1 MQPFFL
7 LQIMSFLPIYQQQS
21 SKKYPI
27 YLHYFTD
34 RRILA
39 QQKTDTM
46 KKTIITALP
55 VFAMML
61 IASTP
66 LFAQNC
72 NPNIPIDGG
81 ISALLVAGA
90 GYGIKKLN
98 EKRNAEK

>member
-1 MQPFFL
+1 MQVD
-7 LQIMSFLPIYQQQS
+7 IYCR
-21 SKKYPI
+21 
-27 YLHYFTD
+27 T
-34 RRILA
+34 LA
-39 QQKTDTM
+39 SQNKTNSM
-46 KKTIITALP
+46 KKTILTALP
-55 VFAMML
+55 VFAMMV

-98 EKRNAEK
+98 EKRNADK